1 MPINSYE
8 DMKEKKSQIMHL
20 LVDLAGIVDNLN
32 EIGLSINGTALLDL
46 KKKLEND
53 NFKVL
58 VIGEFK
64 NGKSTFIN
72 SLMGEKILPAY
83 STPCTAVINE
93 VVYGKDKRAVL
104 FLKILFRKRYHR
116 ILHLV
121 LSNILKNTKVKKFH
135 QLNWR

>member
-83 STPCTAVINE
+83 STPC
-93 VVYGKDKRAVL
+93 G
-104 FLKILFRKRYHR
+104 
-116 ILHLV
+116 LV
-121 LSNILKNTKVKKFH
+121 QHIS
-135 QLNWR
+135 

>member
-72 SLMGEKILPAY
+72 SLMGEKVLPAY

-93 VVYGKDKRAVL
+93 VSRT
-104 FLKILFRKRYHR
+104 FF
-116 ILHLV
+116 
-121 LSNILKNTKVKKFH
+121 
-135 QLNWR
+135 